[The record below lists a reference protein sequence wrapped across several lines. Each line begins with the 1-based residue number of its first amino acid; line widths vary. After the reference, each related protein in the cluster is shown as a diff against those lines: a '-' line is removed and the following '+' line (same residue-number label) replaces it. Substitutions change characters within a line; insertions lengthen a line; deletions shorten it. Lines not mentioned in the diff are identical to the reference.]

1 MTAKQLIECVPNF
14 SEGGDLTVIR
24 QITDAIESVEG
35 VRLLDVD
42 PGKATNRTVVTFVGT
57 PEAVVEA
64 AVRGIAKARE
74 LIDMQLHHGAHP
86 RMGATDVCP
95 LIPVANISME
105 ETAEW
110 SRKLGQRVGE
120 ELGLP
125 VYLYEAAAAS
135 PERKNLATIR
145 SGEYEGLAAK
155 LKDPKWKPDFGPA
168 TFIPKYG
175 ATVIGARDFLVA
187 YNANLNTT
195 SVRRA
200 NSVAFDIREQGRV
213 KRKGNPI
220 TGEIE
225 RDAAGEVV
233 RIPGSCK
240 SVKAIGWYIE
250 EYGTAQVSMNLTN
263 LADTSLHE
271 AFEACRQSATTRGMR
286 VTGSEL
292 VGLIPLKVMLDAGRF
307 YLHRQERSTA
317 IPDTEIIHIAV
328 KSLGLDELTPFDPK
342 KKIIEYLLEE
352 ESRAPLVRKS
362 LTDFATVMAS
372 ESPTPGGGSASAYV
386 GALGASLGV
395 MVANLSA
402 QKRGWE
408 KRWKEFS
415 DQGEQGK
422 ALQTELLGLV
432 DADTNAFNQLMDA
445 FRMDKNTEDE
455 VALRNHAI
463 QQATATA
470 IEVPLQVMRAAT
482 RSFALL
488 ESMILE
494 GNVNSVTDAG
504 VGVLCTRTAIRG
516 AGYNVLVN
524 LSGLKDKRASER
536 YRAEAEKLMK
546 EAEEIEVKLLALV
559 QDRLGK
565 M

>member
-14 SEGGDLTVIR
+14 SEGRDLTVIR

-35 VRLLDVD
+35 VRLLDDD

-110 SRKLGQRVGE
+110 SRKLGQRVAE

-470 IEVPLQVMRAAT
+470 IEVPLQVMRATT

>member
-14 SEGGDLTVIR
+14 SEGRDLTVIR

-292 VGLIPLKVMLDAGRF
+292 VGMIPLKVMLDAGRF

-317 IPDTEIIHIAV
+317 IPDTQIIHIAV

-362 LTDFATVMAS
+362 LTDFATVTAS

-524 LSGLKDKRASER
+524 LSGLKDKGASER

-546 EAEEIEVKLLALV
+546 EAEEVEVKLLALV
-559 QDRLGK
+559 QDRLAK

>member
-1 MTAKQLIECVPNF
+1 
-14 SEGGDLTVIR
+14 
-24 QITDAIESVEG
+24 
-35 VRLLDVD
+35 
-42 PGKATNRTVVTFVGT
+42 
-57 PEAVVEA
+57 
-64 AVRGIAKARE
+64 
-74 LIDMQLHHGAHP
+74 
-86 RMGATDVCP
+86 
-95 LIPVANISME
+95 
-105 ETAEW
+105 
-110 SRKLGQRVGE
+110 
-120 ELGLP
+120 
-125 VYLYEAAAAS
+125 
-135 PERKNLATIR
+135 
-145 SGEYEGLAAK
+145 
-155 LKDPKWKPDFGPA
+155 
-168 TFIPKYG
+168 
-175 ATVIGARDFLVA
+175 
-187 YNANLNTT
+187 
-195 SVRRA
+195 
-200 NSVAFDIREQGRV
+200 V

-317 IPDTEIIHIAV
+317 IPDTQIIHIAV

-362 LTDFATVMAS
+362 LTDFATVTAS

>member
-1 MTAKQLIECVPNF
+1 
-14 SEGGDLTVIR
+14 
-24 QITDAIESVEG
+24 
-35 VRLLDVD
+35 
-42 PGKATNRTVVTFVGT
+42 
-57 PEAVVEA
+57 
-64 AVRGIAKARE
+64 
-74 LIDMQLHHGAHP
+74 
-86 RMGATDVCP
+86 MGATDVCP

-105 ETAEW
+105 ETADW
-110 SRKLGQRVGE
+110 ARKLGRRVGE

-125 VYLYEAAAAS
+125 VYLYEAAAS
-135 PERKNLATIR
+135 TPERKNLATIR
-145 SGEYEGLAAK
+145 SGEYEGLSAK

-168 TFIPKYG
+168 TFIPEYG
-175 ATVIGARDFLVA
+175 ATVIGARDFLIA

-220 TGEIE
+220 TGSIE
-225 RDAAGEVV
+225 RDESGEAV
-233 RIPGSCK
+233 RIPGSRK
-240 SVKAIGWYIE
+240 SVKAIGWFIE

-271 AFEACRQSATTRGMR
+271 AFEACRDSANARGMR

-317 IPDTEIIHIAV
+317 IPDSEIIQIAV

-342 KKIIEYLLEE
+342 KKIIEYLLED
-352 ESRAPLVRKS
+352 SQASPLVQKT
-362 LTDFATVMAS
+362 LTDFAAVTAS

-386 GALGASLGV
+386 GALGASLGIK
-395 MVANLSA
+395 VANRSA
-402 QKRGWE
+402 HKRGWE
-408 KRWKEFS
+408 TQWKNFS
-415 DQGEQGK
+415 NWGDKGK
-422 ALQTELLGLV
+422 ALQTELLTLV
-432 DADTNAFNQLMDA
+432 DADTNAFNQLMEA
-445 FRMDKNTEDE
+445 FRMDKNTDE
-455 VALRNHAI
+455 EIAIRTQAI
-463 QQATATA
+463 QTATTTA
-470 IEVPLQVMRAAT
+470 IEVPLRVMHAAAQT
-482 RSFALL
+482 FALL
-488 ESMILE
+488 EAMILE

-524 LSGLKDKRASER
+524 LSGLKDKTACDR
-536 YRAEAEKLMK
+536 YRTEAEQIMSDAEATEN
-546 EAEEIEVKLLALV
+546 KLLALV
-559 QDRLGK
+559 QERLAK

>member
-14 SEGGDLTVIR
+14 SEGRDLTVIR

-317 IPDTEIIHIAV
+317 IPDTQIIHIAV

-362 LTDFATVMAS
+362 LTDFATVTAS

>member
-494 GNVNSVTDAG
+494 GNVMHDQS
-504 VGVLCTRTAIRG
+504 
-516 AGYNVLVN
+516 
-524 LSGLKDKRASER
+524 ASHSR
-536 YRAEAEKLMK
+536 P
-546 EAEEIEVKLLALV
+546 
-559 QDRLGK
+559 RLGCL
-565 M
+565 